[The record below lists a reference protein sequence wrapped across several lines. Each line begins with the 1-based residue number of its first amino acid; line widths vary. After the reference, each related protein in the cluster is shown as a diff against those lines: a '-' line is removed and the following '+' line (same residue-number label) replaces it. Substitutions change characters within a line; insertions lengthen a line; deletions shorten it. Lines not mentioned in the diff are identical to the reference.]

1 VYSAK
6 WTILEKWCK
15 SRKLNPLSLCTADLA
30 DFFIYLFN
38 VRKLA
43 PITIK
48 GYRSAIARVCRLRG
62 LRNPG
67 QDPHLSNLV
76 NNFSLERPRNVQL
89 FPKWSIDV
97 VLMYISKTPFEPLD
111 SATLENLTLKTV
123 FLVTLAL
130 AGRVSEIHALSA
142 RKDCMRFNQ
151 DESVSLLSFPGF
163 LAKNALPERGNQQYV
178 LRPLP
183 ESLLC
188 PVRALKVYLKRTERQ
203 RTDNAPL
210 FLPVVGSS
218 KASPQLISSWI
229 RSLIVQAYK
238 AAANINNVRE
248 VAGNITWPLAGCTPR
263 MGPGKSRAS
272 GSSHPHVTTLT
283 NNAAMEKR
291 TVRGNPGSWAAD
303 HTDQGPRNLSGTP
316 AAEMGATQVPDLSRP
331 AHELRAIAA
340 SLAFFRGA
348 ALRDITLA
356 VGWSSQSTF
365 GRFYLRHMPD
375 QRADGT
381 QGPPVQLPALLEDP
395 SIPL

>member
-1 VYSAK
+1 MESVLDNASPPKVFSDPEEASNTPRPASATRLRADSPRPGLSEPSCVSAIRRHLASRGFSSKAVERIIRERRASTLKMYSAK

-48 GYRSAIARVCRLRG
+48 GYRSAIARVYRLCG
-62 LRNPG
+62 LRNPS

-76 NNFSLERPRNVQL
+76 NNFSLERPRNIQL
-89 FPKWSIDV
+89 FSKWSIDV

-142 RKDCMRFNQ
+142 RKDCRRFNQ

-203 RTDNAPL
+203 
-210 FLPVVGSS
+210 
-218 KASPQLISSWI
+218 
-229 RSLIVQAYK
+229 
-238 AAANINNVRE
+238 
-248 VAGNITWPLAGCTPR
+248 
-263 MGPGKSRAS
+263 
-272 GSSHPHVTTLT
+272 
-283 NNAAMEKR
+283 
-291 TVRGNPGSWAAD
+291 
-303 HTDQGPRNLSGTP
+303 
-316 AAEMGATQVPDLSRP
+316 
-331 AHELRAIAA
+331 
-340 SLAFFRGA
+340 
-348 ALRDITLA
+348 
-356 VGWSSQSTF
+356 
-365 GRFYLRHMPD
+365 
-375 QRADGT
+375 
-381 QGPPVQLPALLEDP
+381 
-395 SIPL
+395 